1 MKHLL
6 QSPRVPKK
14 TASPAKAGAQLGRP
28 CGDSPSIV
36 HRNWAPAFAGE
47 AMGLKAMAALLLGTA
62 LALASPAAAQNVAI
76 TNAKLVI
83 GDGSAPVDGGTV
95 VIRDGR
101 VVAVGAGVA
110 VPAGVPVVDAK
121 GAWVSPGIFAGFSRL
136 GIVEVDAVDGTNDAA
151 ASGSPFH
158 AAIDV
163 APAVN
168 WRVSAISL
176 SRAEGVT
183 RALVAPDTAG
193 SIFAG
198 QGAIIDLG
206 ADAHPISRARAFQ
219 FIEYGE
225 AGAGSAGG
233 SRPAA
238 LAMLRNALFE
248 AREYARNP
256 ASFND
261 RGKDAFLTRMDAE
274 ALVPV
279 IQGKVPLLV
288 HVESA
293 TDILT
298 ILDLKREFPTLD
310 IVLVGATEGWMVAR
324 EIAAAKVPVI
334 ATALADLPAS
344 FEKLAATQSNIG
356 RMKAAGVVVGIGM
369 INDNDAHQARLVKQY
384 AGNLVALGRVTG
396 ASGLDWGAAFAAI
409 SSKPAEAMGMGGEFG
424 SLRPGRRGDVVIWDG
439 DPLELGT
446 AATSVYIDG
455 VEQPLANRQTR
466 LRDRYWDPVEGVLP
480 KAYDR

>member
-1 MKHLL
+1 MK
-6 QSPRVPKK
+6 R
-14 TASPAKAGAQLGRP
+14 
-28 CGDSPSIV
+28 
-36 HRNWAPAFAGE
+36 
-47 AMGLKAMAALLLGTA
+47 LLLTA
-62 LALASPAAAQNVAI
+62 AATLALAAPAAAQNVAI

-83 GDGSAPVDGGTV
+83 GDGSGPIEGGTV

-101 VVAVGAGVA
+101 VVAAGKDVA
-110 VPAGVPVVDAK
+110 VPSGVTVVDAK
-121 GAWVSPGIFAGFSRL
+121 GAWVSPGLFAGFSRL
-136 GIVEVDAVDGTNDAA
+136 GLVEVDAVDGTNDTSAG
-151 ASGSPFH
+151 GSPFH

-168 WRVSAISL
+168 PRASSISL
-176 SRAEGVT
+176 NRSEGVT

-206 ADAHPISRARAFQ
+206 ADANAVSRPRAFQ

-225 AGAGSAGG
+225 AGAGAAGG

-238 LAMLRNALFE
+238 LATLRNALFE
-248 AREYARNP
+248 TREYARNP
-256 ASFND
+256 GRFID

-279 IQGKVPLLV
+279 INGKVPLLI

-293 TDILT
+293 TDILV
-298 ILDLKREFPTLD
+298 ILELKREFPSLN

-334 ATALADLPAS
+334 ATALADLPAT
-344 FEKLAATQSNIG
+344 FEQLAATQSNIG
-356 RMKAAGVVVGIGM
+356 RLRAAGVSVAIGM
-369 INDNDAHQARLVKQY
+369 INDNDAHQARYVKQY
-384 AGNLVALGRVTG
+384 AGNLVALNKVPG
-396 ASGLDWGAAFAAI
+396 AAGLDWGAAFATI
-409 SSKPAEAMGMGGEFG
+409 SSKPAEVMGMGGEFG
-424 SLRPGRRGDVVIWDG
+424 SLLPGRRGDVVIWDG

-446 AATSVYIDG
+446 AATRVYIDG
-455 VEQPLANRQTR
+455 VEQPLTNRQTR
-466 LRDRYWDPVEGVLP
+466 LRDRYWNPVEGDLP